1 MRILGGLVVALV
13 AAGCASVQY
22 PAVPE
27 ATADI
32 SVAAQAVDSAR
43 VAGADSLA
51 AEVLQ
56 SAQANLVIA
65 RDSERQG
72 KRDRAAFKARLAQ
85 ADAIYARALAER
97 VAAERRR
104 SQEQAALGAARPGG
118 TE

>member
-1 MRILGGLVVALV
+1 MRTLGGLVVTLV

-22 PAVPE
+22 PSVPD
-27 ATADI
+27 ASSDI

-43 VAGADSLA
+43 AGGADSLA
-51 AEVLQ
+51 ADALQ

-104 SQEQAALGAARPGG
+104 AQEQTALSAARPGG